1 MPEINVV
8 DYENRHSLCYYD
20 EPLKSCLDLFI
31 QKNRFLRFFRDFQD
45 APHPVRPQL
54 WVPEPQKLA

>member
-8 DYENRHSLCYYD
+8 VYENRQSLCYYD
-20 EPLKSCLDLFI
+20 EPLKSCLDPFF

-54 WVPEPQKLA
+54 WVPGPQKLP

>member
-20 EPLKSCLDLFI
+20 EPLKSCLDTFF
-31 QKNRFLRFFRDFQD
+31 QNNRFFAFFLDFQD
-45 APHPVRPQL
+45 AQHPVRPL
-54 WVPEPQKLA
+54 VWDPGPQKFP